1 MPEEQ
6 LTFGERMRRKRVA
19 FLPKGRTRSSR
30 VVAEGRLESGLY
42 AGQTYQTRQDELGNR
57 VRVRSD
63 APSGVDVGQ
72 DVRVN
77 APLVR
82 AGGVAEV
89 RDVQP

>member
-1 MPEEQ
+1 MPEELSFREKA
-6 LTFGERMRRKRVA
+6 LTIGVLSR
-19 FLPKGRTRSSR
+19 GRTRSTR
-30 VVAEGRLESGLY
+30 VVDEGRLESGPY

-82 AGGVAEV
+82 AGGVEEV
-89 RDVQP
+89 RDVQS